1 MTALSLATPLIA
13 LDAVVIDTETT
24 GLDPAKARLI
34 EIGAVK
40 LRAGKLDERAVYRS
54 LIQPGEPI
62 PPEATAIHGID
73 AARVQGA
80 PDFAQVWEEFRKFA
94 GAGVLIG
101 HAIGFD
107 LAVLKRECE
116 RAGLVFTRPSTLDTR
131 LLAQIAE
138 PELAGYTIEIISAWL
153 NVAASER
160 HTALGDAM
168 TTARIFQ
175 ALVPKL
181 RENGVRTLAEAMAA
195 CRGLTD
201 ELERAHHAGWVEAL
215 EAPGRLDR
223 DALKSIDTY
232 PYRHRVRDVM
242 HGPAE
247 FIAPDARLSIAISTM
262 ILRRISSLYIGT
274 RKTVGDKHRAA
285 ETGIVTE
292 RDVLRALADHGANAL
307 AMPVSRFMSLPLA
320 VVPAE
325 SFVYLAIGRMSRLK
339 VRHLGV
345 IDESGYI
352 VGALSGRDLLR
363 LRASE
368 AISLGDEI
376 DQARDVHE
384 LGLAW
389 AKLPQVAAALLHE
402 DVSAQNVA
410 AVISRRLGALTRQV
424 AFVAELRMRKEGRG
438 APPCPYALAV
448 LGSAGR
454 GESLLAMDQDNALI
468 FAEGD
473 PGGAEDKWF
482 ETLSG
487 HIADVLHEVGV
498 PYCKGGVMAKNP
510 QWRGSM
516 QTWRARV
523 AGWIEHSQPK
533 DLLAVDIFF
542 DLRGVH
548 GDGALS
554 DTLWREAFEMAR
566 GQVGFAKAL
575 VEANGRS
582 PGGLGLF
589 GRIRTEQ
596 GRIDLKKH
604 GLFGIVTAARALA
617 ICHHVVERATP
628 ARLMGLKA
636 MDIGGDRDLE
646 ALAEAQAVFLHFIL
660 AQQIEDI
667 EQGRPASNA
676 VAVKPLSPRDRE
688 RLRTA
693 LAAVKPVEELTRDLL
708 FSGGAR

>member
-1 MTALSLATPLIA
+1 MTAATNATPLMA

-24 GLDPAKARLI
+24 GLDPANARLL

-40 LRAGKLDERAVYRS
+40 LNAGRVDERAVYRS
-54 LIQPGEPI
+54 LIQPSEPI
-62 PPEATAIHGID
+62 PQSATDVHGID
-73 AARVQGA
+73 DVRVKDA
-80 PDFAQVWEEFRKFA
+80 PVFALAWPQFQEFA
-94 GAGVLIG
+94 GHSVMIG
-101 HAIGFD
+101 HTVGFD
-107 LAVLKRECE
+107 LAILKRECE
-116 RAGLVFTRPSTLDTR
+116 RAGLAFARPRTLDTR
-131 LLAQIAE
+131 LLAQIVE
-138 PELAGYTIEIISAWL
+138 PDLAGYTLESLSAWL
-153 NVAASER
+153 DVATSDR
-160 HTALGDAM
+160 HSALGDAM

-181 RENGVRTLAEAMAA
+181 REGGIRTLAEAMAA

-201 ELERAHHAGWVEAL
+201 ELDRQHRAGWVEAL

-232 PYRHRVRDVM
+232 PYRHRVGDVM
-242 HGPAE
+242 HKPAE
-247 FIAPDARLSIAISTM
+247 FVAPDARLSIAISTM

-274 RKTVGDKHRAA
+274 QKTVGEKHRAA

-292 RDVLRALADHGANAL
+292 RDILRALADHGANAL
-307 AMPVSRFMSLPLA
+307 TMPVSRFMSLPLA
-320 VVPAE
+320 VVPADA
-325 SFVYLAIGRMSRLK
+325 FVYLAIGRMARLK

-345 IDESGYI
+345 TDESGYI
-352 VGALSGRDLLR
+352 IGALSGRDLLQ

-376 DQARDVHE
+376 DQARNVHD

-389 AKLPQVAAALLHE
+389 AKLPQVAAALLAE

-424 AFVAELRMRKEGRG
+424 AFVAELRMRKEGFG
-438 APPCPYALAV
+438 EPPCPYALAV

-468 FAEGD
+468 FADGE
-473 PGGAEDKWF
+473 PGGEQDKWF
-482 ETLSG
+482 EKLG
-487 HIADVLHEVGV
+487 VYIADHLHEVGV

-516 QTWRARV
+516 ASWRQRI

-548 GDGALS
+548 GDGSLA
-554 DTLWREAFEMAR
+554 DKLWREAFDAAR
-566 GQVGFAKAL
+566 GQAGFAKAL
-575 VEANGRS
+575 VDAAGRRQS
-582 PGGLGLF
+582 GLGLF
-589 GRIRTEQ
+589 GGFRTEQ
-596 GRIDLKKH
+596 GRIDLKKY

-628 ARLMGLKA
+628 ARLAGIKALGL
-636 MDIGGDRDLE
+636 GGESDLD
-646 ALAEAQAVFLHFIL
+646 ALAEAQGLFLHFIL
-660 AQQIEDI
+660 GQQIKDI
-667 EQGRPASNA
+667 ERGRPPSNA
-676 VAVKPLSPRDRE
+676 VEIKPLSARDRD
-688 RLRTA
+688 RLRAA
-693 LAAVKPVEELTRDLL
+693 LKAVAPVDDLTHDLL
-708 FSGGAR
+708 FKG

>member
-1 MTALSLATPLIA
+1 MAAVTNATPLMA

-24 GLDPAKARLI
+24 GLDPASARLL
-34 EIGAVK
+34 EIGAVR
-40 LRAGKLDERAVYRS
+40 LSAGRIDERATFRT
-54 LIQPGEPI
+54 LIQPGVPI
-62 PPEATAIHGID
+62 PEAATKIHGID
-73 AARVQGA
+73 AARVKDA
-80 PDFAQVWEEFRKFA
+80 PPFAKVWTEFRDFV
-94 GAGVLIG
+94 GPNVVIG
-101 HAIGFD
+101 HAVGFD

-116 RAGLVFTRPSTLDTR
+116 RAGFAFELPRTLDTR
-131 LLAQIAE
+131 LLAQVAD
-138 PELAGYTIEIISAWL
+138 PELAGYTIEVLSTWL
-153 NVAASER
+153 DVAVSDR
-160 HTALGDAM
+160 HTAVGDAM
-168 TTARIFQ
+168 AAARIFR

-181 RENGVRTLAEAMAA
+181 RDGGIRTLAEAMAA
-195 CRGLTD
+195 CRGLTG
-201 ELERAHHAGWVEAL
+201 ELDKQHRAGWVEAL

-247 FIAPDARLSIAISTM
+247 FIAADTRLSVAISTM

-274 RKTVGDKHRAA
+274 HKTVGEKHRAG

-292 RDVLRALADHGANAL
+292 RDVLRAIADHGANAL
-307 AMPVSRFMSLPLA
+307 TMPVSRFMSLPLA
-320 VVPAE
+320 VVPADA
-325 SFVYLAIGRMSRLK
+325 FVYLAIGRMSRLK
-339 VRHLGV
+339 IRHLGV
-345 IDESGYI
+345 TDESGNI
-352 VGALSGRDLLR
+352 IGALSGRDLLR

-376 DQARDVHE
+376 DQARDVHD
-384 LGLAW
+384 LGSAW
-389 AKLPQVAAALLHE
+389 AKLPQVAAALLAE

-424 AFVAELRMRKEGRG
+424 AFVAEMRMRKAGLGE
-438 APPCPYALAV
+438 PPCPYSLAV

-454 GESLLAMDQDNALI
+454 GESLLAMDQDNAII
-468 FAEGD
+468 FADGE
-473 PGGAEDKWF
+473 PGGPADRWF
-482 ETLSG
+482 EKLAI
-487 HIADVLHEVGV
+487 HVADILHEVGV

-510 QWRGSM
+510 QWRGSLA
-516 QTWRARV
+516 TWRERI
-523 AGWIEHSQPK
+523 AGWISHSQPA

-548 GDGALS
+548 GDGALA
-554 DTLWREAFEMAR
+554 DALWREAFDAAR
-566 GQVGFAKAL
+566 GQTGFAKAL
-575 VEANGRS
+575 VEAAGKPES
-582 PGGLGLF
+582 GLGLF
-589 GRIRTEQ
+589 GGIKTKQ

-628 ARLMGLKA
+628 ARLVALKA
-636 MDIGGDRDLE
+636 MELGGDRDLE
-646 ALAEAQAVFLHFIL
+646 ALAEAQATFLHLIL

-667 EQGRPASNA
+667 EQGRPPSNA
-676 VAVKPLSPRDRE
+676 VLVKPLSVRDRE

-708 FSGGAR
+708 FKD

>member
-1 MTALSLATPLIA
+1 MTASTSATPLMA

-24 GLDPAKARLI
+24 GLDPAYARLL
-34 EIGAVK
+34 EIGAVR
-40 LRAGKLDERAVYRS
+40 LRAGRIDESNVYRS

-62 PPEATAIHGID
+62 PPAATAIHGID
-73 AARVQGA
+73 AARVQDA
-80 PDFAQVWEEFRKFA
+80 PGFAKAWEEFRHFA
-94 GAGVLIG
+94 DRSVIIG
-101 HAIGFD
+101 HAVGFD
-107 LAVLKRECE
+107 LAILKRECE
-116 RAGLVFTRPSTLDTR
+116 RAGFGFVPPRTLDTR
-131 LLAQIAE
+131 LLAQIVK
-138 PELAGYTIEIISAWL
+138 PDLAGYTIEIISAWL
-153 NVAASER
+153 GVAASDR

-168 TTARIFQ
+168 TTARMFQ

-181 RENGVRTLAEAMAA
+181 RESGIRTLAEAMAA
-195 CRGLTD
+195 CRGLTG
-201 ELERAHHAGWVEAL
+201 ELDKQHRAGWVEAL

-247 FIAPDARLSIAISTM
+247 FIAADARLSVAISTM

-274 RKTVGDKHRAA
+274 QTTIGDKHHRAA
-285 ETGIVTE
+285 QTGIVTE
-292 RDVLRALADHGANAL
+292 RDILRALADHGANAL
-307 AMPVSRFMSLPLA
+307 TMPVSRFMSLPLA
-320 VVPAE
+320 VVPADA
-325 SFVYLAIGRMSRLK
+325 FVYLAIGRMSRLK
-339 VRHLGV
+339 IRHLGV
-345 IDESGYI
+345 TDESGAI
-352 VGALSGRDLLR
+352 IGALSGRDLLR

-376 DQARDVHE
+376 DQARDVHD
-384 LGLAW
+384 LGAAW
-389 AKLPQVAAALLHE
+389 AKLPQVAAALLSE

-438 APPCPYALAV
+438 EPPCPYALAV

-468 FAEGD
+468 FADGE
-473 PGGAEDKWF
+473 PGGAADQWF
-482 ETLSG
+482 ERLG
-487 HIADVLHEVGV
+487 IHVADILDEVGV

-510 QWRGSM
+510 QWRGSLA
-516 QTWRARV
+516 TWRERI
-523 AGWIEHSQPK
+523 AGWIAHSQPA

-548 GDGALS
+548 GDGALA
-554 DTLWREAFEMAR
+554 DTLWREAFDAAR

-575 VEANGRS
+575 VEATGGSQN
-582 PGGLGLF
+582 GLGLF
-589 GRIRTEQ
+589 GRIKTEQ

-628 ARLMGLKA
+628 ARL
-636 MDIGGDRDLE
+636 IGAQGDGAGRRPRSRSADRS
-646 ALAEAQAVFLHFIL
+646 AGDVPAFHPGAADRGYRAGPAAEQCRGWSSRCRCAI
-660 AQQIEDI
+660 
-667 EQGRPASNA
+667 AS
-676 VAVKPLSPRDRE
+676 
-688 RLRTA
+688 
-693 LAAVKPVEELTRDLL
+693 
-708 FSGGAR
+708 GCARRWRRSRRSTI